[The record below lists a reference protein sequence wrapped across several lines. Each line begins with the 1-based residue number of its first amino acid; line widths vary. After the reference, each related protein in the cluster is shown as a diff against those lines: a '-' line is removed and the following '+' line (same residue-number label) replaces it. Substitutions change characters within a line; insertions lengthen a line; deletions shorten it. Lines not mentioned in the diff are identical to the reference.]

1 MKNMALIVVSSILL
15 YGAGTLSAQ
24 ETQFPA
30 SADEI
35 VEALQK
41 KEGKTT
47 GQGTQYISKG
57 GSIFRVIGEKRIH
70 VRGVDEIVDSG
81 LAPKAAAMIYF
92 DFNSARIRP
101 ESHALLDEWGK
112 ALNRSELAGAV
123 LQVGGHTD
131 SKGSQHYNHELS
143 LRRAQAVADYLREW
157 HEIEGY
163 RLTVKAYGEGRP
175 IDSNATEPGR
185 ARNRRV
191 EFVRVQ

>member
-1 MKNMALIVVSSILL
+1 MKNLGLILVFSILL
-15 YGAGTLSAQ
+15 NSAATVTAQ

-30 SADEI
+30 TADEI

-41 KEGKTT
+41 KEGRATH
-47 GQGTQYISKG
+47 QGTQYISKG
-57 GSIFRVIGEKRIH
+57 GDIFRVIGEKRIQ
-70 VRGVDEIVDSG
+70 VREVDEIVDSG

-112 ALNRSELAGAV
+112 ALNRSELDDAM

-131 SKGSQHYNHELS
+131 SKGSQPYNYGLS
-143 LRRAQAVADYLREW
+143 LRRAQAVADYLHKW
-157 HEIEGY
+157 HEISSY
-163 RLTVKAYGEGRP
+163 RLTVKAYGEDRP
-175 IDSNATEPGR
+175 IENNETEQGR